1 MDILSE
7 SFNRIKLLINY
18 DVSKSATENLFSEQK
33 PDFGGY
39 DILNP
44 MNPNYGKKTNEDPL
58 GLKNWDVH
66 DWFTLVQVVLLF
78 LGLFTGGTTSIIAL
92 ALGSIVDVT
101 EAGIFLVKDKDPYMA
116 TVMFI
121 LSFLGIN
128 DLMKI
133 PIVKKYGIEGTKQ
146 LIRKAQEGVE
156 LTADEAKDL
165 KKLGEHIVK
174 NSKEFIPL
182 IKKTIRLQVTKYL
195 SKKSLKWL
203 LNLMI
208 ILNKGKLPLLVA
220 GTWISFDNFYVYVF
234 RDDIKKMKLRN
245 ENTFIQIVKFVESL
259 LDGKEINN
267 EEFVK
272 QNIPMDSTSLKND
285 LLKID
290 TTKVDMN
297 KANDR
302 IMKELGLI

>member
-78 LGLFTGGTTSIIAL
+78 LGLFTGGVTSIVAL
-92 ALGSIVDVT
+92 ALGSIVDVA
-101 EAGIFLVKDKDPYMA
+101 EAGVFLVKDKDPYMA

-146 LIRKAQEGVE
+146 LIKKAKEGVE
-156 LTADEAKDL
+156 LTAEEVQDL
-165 KKLGEHIVK
+165 KKLGEYIVK
-174 NSKEFIPL
+174 NSKEIIPL
-182 IKKTIRLQVTKYL
+182 IKRAIRLRVTKYL
-195 SKKSLKWL
+195 SKKSVKWL
-203 LNLMI
+203 LNFLFI
-208 ILNKGKLPLLVA
+208 INKGKIPLLIA
-220 GTWISFDNFYVYVF
+220 GTWIPFDYLYIYVY
-234 RDDIKKMKLRN
+234 RDDIDKMKLRN
-245 ENTFIQIVKFVESL
+245 ENAFIQIVQWVKTKLE
-259 LDGKEINN
+259 GKEVTS
-267 EEFVK
+267 EELVRNIEKMNIDYTTTEAPEETDFV
-272 QNIPMDSTSLKND
+272 NASEVILKRNG
-285 LLKID
+285 LK
-290 TTKVDMN
+290 
-297 KANDR
+297 
-302 IMKELGLI
+302 

>member
-1 MDILSE
+1 MDIFSE

-18 DVSKSATENLFSEQK
+18 DVSKSATENLYSEQK

-92 ALGSIVDVT
+92 ALGSVVDVA
-101 EAGIFLVKDKDPYMA
+101 ESGVFLVKDKDPYMA

-146 LIRKAQEGVE
+146 LIRKAKEGVE
-156 LTADEAKDL
+156 LTADEIRDL
-165 KKLGEHIVK
+165 KKLGEYIVK
-174 NSKEFIPL
+174 NSQEIIPL
-182 IKKTIRLQVTKYL
+182 IKRAIRLRVTKYL
-195 SKKSLKWL
+195 SKKSVKWL
-203 LNLMI
+203 LNFLFI
-208 ILNKGKLPLLVA
+208 INKGKIPLLIA
-220 GTWISFDNFYVYVF
+220 GAWIPFDYLYIYVY
-234 RDDIKKMKLRN
+234 RDDIAKMKLRN
-245 ENTFIQIVKFVESL
+245 ENAFIQIVQWVKTKL
-259 LDGKEINN
+259 AGKEVTAEDIVRNIEKMN
-267 EEFVK
+267 IDYTTTEAPTETDFVNASEEIL
-272 QNIPMDSTSLKND
+272 NR
-285 LLKID
+285 
-290 TTKVDMN
+290 TKV
-297 KANDR
+297 K
-302 IMKELGLI
+302 